1 LEAGMK
7 NGSGAVMLLLL
18 AVGVSVADAQETRP
32 AQPWGVGVGVGSGVE
47 QVLRLREE
55 LKLTAAQVQQ
65 LEEIRKEQV
74 QAQQE
79 IIELQSRLATGQPDE
94 AEQTRLRDRLQQLR
108 TSARDSREGIDRIL
122 TEEQREQL
130 RSRRLRGVR
139 AGPGLSALP
148 WGFQPDWRFGFG
160 PLVPGYRGFGVVPPM
175 RNYWFDPSWRG
186 QMQMLPRWRWRGE
199 W

>member
-1 LEAGMK
+1 MK
-7 NGSGAVMLLLL
+7 SGSGAVMLLLV
-18 AVGVSVADAQETRP
+18 AVGVSVAHGQETRS
-32 AQPWGVGVGVGSGVE
+32 AQPWDVLVGVGVGGGVE

-55 LKLTAAQVQQ
+55 LNLTAAQVQQ
-65 LEEIRKEQV
+65 LEDIRKEQV

-108 TSARDSREGIDRIL
+108 TSARDSREGIERIL

-130 RSRRLRGVR
+130 RSRRLLGVP
-139 AGPGLSALP
+139 AGPGLSALR
-148 WGFQPDWRFGFG
+148 WGLQPDWRFGFG

-175 RNYWFDPSWRG
+175 RNYWFGSSARG
-186 QMQMLPRWRWRGE
+186 QLRMLPRWRWRGE